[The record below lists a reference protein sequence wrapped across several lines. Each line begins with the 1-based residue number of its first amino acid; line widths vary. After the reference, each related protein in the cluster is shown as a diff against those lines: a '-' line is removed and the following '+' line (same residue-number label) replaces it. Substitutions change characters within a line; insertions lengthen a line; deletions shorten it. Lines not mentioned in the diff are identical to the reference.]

1 MSNPGDLII
10 AATLPELSFTATAIP
25 NANAAL
31 QSALPALTFTAQ
43 AQQRCRGSARGYVSP
58 ARGVARS
65 VAERWALGDRR
76 GKPPHQH
83 ARARAPGPTNVAP
96 RGC

>member
-1 MSNPGDLII
+1 MSNPGDLIL

-43 AQQRCRGSARGYVSP
+43 AVMQHCTVQPCYY
-58 ARGVARS
+58 
-65 VAERWALGDRR
+65 ALVLYGR
-76 GKPPHQH
+76 QLQ
-83 ARARAPGPTNVAP
+83 
-96 RGC
+96 